1 MLTSRNCWLRQK
13 KIRMNSLNKHI
24 IEFLD
29 TEPKNKIV
37 FCNQSEGAIDLGDE
51 LSNRIK
57 PHLKHKRLSMKTK
70 DLIDEL
76 VQSNIKTSAEIGK
89 YIAIKNL
96 GILFEPELK
105 INFEHFLK
113 TYSSDNTLIIDWPGE
128 ISSNHLYFLSKE
140 KGLKADLKNL
150 TYTIHEV

>member
-1 MLTSRNCWLRQK
+1 
-13 KIRMNSLNKHI
+13 MNSLKQHI

-29 TEPKNKIV
+29 TAPKNRIV
-37 FCNQSEGAIDLGDE
+37 FCNQSEGAIDLGKE

-57 PHLKHKRLSMKTK
+57 PHIEHKRLSMKTK

-76 VQSNIKTSAEIGK
+76 VQSNIKPSDEIGK
-89 YIAIKNL
+89 HIAIKNL

-105 INFEHFLK
+105 INFEYLLK
-113 TYSSDNTLIIDWPGE
+113 TYSSDITLIVEWSGT
-128 ISSNHLYFLSKE
+128 ISSNQLFFLSKE

-150 TYTIHEV
+150 TYSIYEV

>member
-1 MLTSRNCWLRQK
+1 
-13 KIRMNSLNKHI
+13 MNSLNKHI

-29 TEPKNKIV
+29 TAPKNRV
-37 FCNQSEGAIDLGDE
+37 VLSNQSEGAIDIGIE

-57 PHLKHKRLSMKTK
+57 LHLEDKRLSMKTK
-70 DLIDEL
+70 DIIEEL
-76 VQSNIKTSAEIGK
+76 FKSNCKNSNEIGN

-113 TYSSDNTLIIDWPGE
+113 TYSSDSTIIIEWPGE
-128 ISSNHLYFLSKE
+128 ISTGHLFFLSKE
-140 KGLKADLKNL
+140 KGLKADIKNL
-150 TYTIHEV
+150 TYSIYEV

>member
-1 MLTSRNCWLRQK
+1 
-13 KIRMNSLNKHI
+13 MNSLNQHI

-29 TEPKNKIV
+29 TKPSNKIV
-37 FCNQSEGAIDLGDE
+37 FSRQAAGGIDLGKE
-51 LSNRIK
+51 LSSHIK
-57 PHLKHKRLSMKTK
+57 PHLDHKRLSMKTK

-76 VQSNIKTSAEIGK
+76 IQSNINTSDEIGK
-89 YIAIKNL
+89 HIAIKNL

-105 INFEHFLK
+105 INFEHILK
-113 TYSSDNTLIIDWPGE
+113 TYSSINTLIIQWPGE
-128 ISSNHLYFLSKE
+128 ISSNHLFFLSKE

>member
-1 MLTSRNCWLRQK
+1 
-13 KIRMNSLNKHI
+13 MNSWKQHI

-29 TEPKNKIV
+29 TTPNNKIV
-37 FCNQSEGAIDLGDE
+37 FCNQSEDAIDLGKE
-51 LSNRIK
+51 LSNQIK
-57 PHLKHKRLSMKTK
+57 SHLEHKRLSMKTK

-76 VQSNIKTSAEIGK
+76 IQSNIKSSDEIGK
-89 YIAIKNL
+89 HITIKNL

-105 INFEHFLK
+105 INFDHFLK
-113 TYSSDNTLIIDWPGE
+113 TYSSDITLIIQWAGE
-128 ISSNHLYFLSKE
+128 ISSNHLFFLSKE

>member
-1 MLTSRNCWLRQK
+1 M
-13 KIRMNSLNKHI
+13 ISLNQHI

-29 TEPKNKIV
+29 TTPKNKVV
-37 FCNQSEGAIDLGDE
+37 FCNQSEGAFDLGKE
-51 LSNRIK
+51 LSNCIK
-57 PHLKHKRLSMKTK
+57 PHLEHKRLSMKTK

-76 VQSNIKTSAEIGK
+76 VHSNTKSSDEIGK

-113 TYSSDNTLIIDWPGE
+113 TYSSDITLIIEWSGT
-128 ISSNHLYFLSKE
+128 ISSNQLFFLSKE

-150 TYTIHEV
+150 TYSIYEV

>member
-1 MLTSRNCWLRQK
+1 M
-13 KIRMNSLNKHI
+13 ISLNQHI

-29 TEPKNKIV
+29 TNPNNKIV
-37 FCNQSEGAIDLGDE
+37 FSNQTEGAVDLGKE
-51 LSNRIK
+51 LSSLIK
-57 PHLKHKRLSMKTK
+57 PSLEHKRLSMKTK
-70 DLIDEL
+70 DLIGEL
-76 VQSNIKTSAEIGK
+76 VHSNIKSSDEIGK

-113 TYSSDNTLIIDWPGE
+113 TYSSDITLIIEWSGT
-128 ISSNHLYFLSKE
+128 ISSNQLFFLSKE

-150 TYTIHEV
+150 TYSIYEV

>member
-1 MLTSRNCWLRQK
+1 
-13 KIRMNSLNKHI
+13 MNSWKQHI

-29 TEPKNKIV
+29 TTPNNKIV
-37 FCNQSEGAIDLGDE
+37 FCNQSEDAIDLGKE
-51 LSNRIK
+51 LSNQIK
-57 PHLKHKRLSMKTK
+57 SHLEHKRLSMKTK

-76 VQSNIKTSAEIGK
+76 IQSNIKSSDEIGK
-89 YIAIKNL
+89 HITIKNL

-113 TYSSDNTLIIDWPGE
+113 AYSSDITLIIQWAGE
-128 ISSNHLYFLSKE
+128 ISSNHLFFLSKE

-150 TYTIHEV
+150 TYTIYEV

>member
-1 MLTSRNCWLRQK
+1 MK
-13 KIRMNSLNKHI
+13 FLN
-24 IEFLD
+24 
-29 TEPKNKIV
+29 TNPNNKIV
-37 FCNQSEGAIDLGDE
+37 FSRQTEGAIDLGKE
-51 LSNRIK
+51 LSNCIK
-57 PHLKHKRLSMKTK
+57 PHLEHQRLSMKTQ

-76 VQSNIKTSAEIGK
+76 VRSNTKSSDEIGK

-113 TYSSDNTLIIDWPGE
+113 TYSSDTTLIIEWSGT
-128 ISSNHLYFLSKE
+128 ISSNQLFFLSKE

-150 TYTIHEV
+150 TYSIYEV

>member
-1 MLTSRNCWLRQK
+1 
-13 KIRMNSLNKHI
+13 MNSLNQHI

-29 TEPKNKIV
+29 TNPKNRIV
-37 FCNQSEGAIDLGDE
+37 FCNQSEYAIDMGKE

-57 PHLKHKRLSMKTK
+57 PHLEHKRLSMKTK

-76 VQSNIKTSAEIGK
+76 VQSNTKSSDEIGK
-89 YIAIKNL
+89 YITIKNL

-113 TYSSDNTLIIDWPGE
+113 TYSSDITIIIQWPGE
-128 ISSNHLYFLSKE
+128 ISSNHLFFLSKSAGINTE
-140 KGLKADLKNL
+140 LINL
-150 TYTIHEV
+150 TYSNHEV